1 MTIVFVMN
9 DNRELRMKCKEFTIE
24 KNGVGMITGWQAK
37 GVTENK
43 PIYMP
48 IGNVKMIYRVMS
60 DESEEGEE

>member
-48 IGNVKMIYRVMS
+48 IESVKMIYRVMS
-60 DESEEGEE
+60 DESGEGEE

>member
-24 KNGVGMITGWQAK
+24 KNGLGMITGWQAK

-48 IGNVKMIYRVMS
+48 IESVKMI
-60 DESEEGEE
+60 